1 MRGHVLCVWSMVGRE
16 VKGGGGAGVESAQQP
31 DNQASKMRE
40 RNSMQT
46 NVFHTITRLI
56 ILIPLQCHG
65 DSEKERKGER
75 WWERER
81 FSETGTETRER
92 GGGRGGRRREGE
104 REHIRL
110 RDLQWLYIFQCL
122 VKAARQGSGNL
133 IIA

>member
-1 MRGHVLCVWSMVGRE
+1 MC
-16 VKGGGGAGVESAQQP
+16 GGGVETTQQP
-31 DNQASKMRE
+31 DNQALKMRE
-40 RNSMQT
+40 RNSMPT

-65 DSEKERKGER
+65 DSEKERER
-75 WWERER
+75 RWERDFR
-81 FSETGTETRER
+81 KQGWRR
-92 GGGRGGRRREGE
+92 GRGRRE

-110 RDLQWLYIFQCL
+110 RDLQWLYISQCL